1 VADEKH
7 TGINFFVQATA
18 AMRESP
24 GADAASEYVV
34 YSKADA
40 KTTVAMM
47 KALPE
52 PIKVTNF
59 FEQAEALVPL
69 FAEMCK
75 RAKIAEHD
83 GYLTLELETDD
94 SPEGKFITYVEAGDD
109 LYTLLGEVAA
119 QWGEG

>member
-7 TGINFFVQATA
+7 TGVNFFIQAAA
-18 AMRESP
+18 AMRELP

-40 KTTVAMM
+40 KATAAMVE
-47 KALPE
+47 ASPE

-59 FEQAEALVPL
+59 FEQTEALVPL

-75 RAKIAEHD
+75 RAKLADHD

-94 SPEGKFITYVEAGDD
+94 SPEGKFITFVEAGDD